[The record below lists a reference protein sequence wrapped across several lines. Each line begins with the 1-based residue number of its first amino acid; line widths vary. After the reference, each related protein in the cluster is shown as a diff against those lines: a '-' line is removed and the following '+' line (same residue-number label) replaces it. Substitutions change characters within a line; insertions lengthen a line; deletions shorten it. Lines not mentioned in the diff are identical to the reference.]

1 MCYNFYMMNIYNF
14 TQEKLEEYL
23 IENGFKKYNASQI
36 IDFIYKKKIYDFNMM
51 SNLSL
56 KLREFCNSHFEV
68 NDLKLITKEE
78 SKLANKYL
86 FELSDGNKIECVLM
100 FHDYGNSLCISSQ
113 VGCNMGCAFCESGRL
128 KKVRNLLTYEMVNQ
142 IISVEKLEN
151 IRIDYVVVMGIGEPF
166 DNYDNIMDFI
176 RIINS
181 PFGIAIGA
189 RHITVSTS
197 GLVPK
202 ILKYANEDLQTNLA
216 ISLHAPNDELRNKI
230 MKVNKAYNISEL
242 INAIKYYIEKTNRR
256 VTIEYVMLN
265 MVNDSEDNAMEL
277 ANLLKGMNVYVNL
290 IPYNET
296 SHIEYKKS
304 SNDRVMKFYDT
315 LKRCGINVTVR
326 REFGGNIDAACGQ
339 LRANE
344 VEK

>member
-1 MCYNFYMMNIYNF
+1 MKSIFDLKLDDLTLYLESHGYSKFVSKQIY
-14 TQEKLEEYL
+14 
-23 IENGFKKYNASQI
+23 
-36 IDFIYKKKIYDFNMM
+36 DWIYKKRVFDFDKM
-51 SNLSL
+51 SNLKL
-56 KLREFCNSHFEV
+56 DLRELLKKDFDINMLTLKRKQAS
-68 NDLKLITKEE
+68 DLT
-78 SKLANKYL
+78 NKYL
-86 FELSDGNKIECVLM
+86 FELADGNLIESVLM
-100 FHDYGNSLCISSQ
+100 RHDYGISVCVSSQ
-113 VGCNMGCAFCESGRL
+113 IGCNMGCSFCESGRL
-128 KKVRNLLTYEMVNQ
+128 KKVRDLLPGEIVRQ
-142 IISVEKLEN
+142 ILMIEEDIKERISS
-151 IRIDYVVVMGIGEPF
+151 VVVMGIGEPF

-202 ILKYANEDLQTNLA
+202 IMKYANEDLQTNLA

-265 MVNDSEDNAMEL
+265 MVNDSEDNAIEL
-277 ANLLKGMNVYVNL
+277 ANLLRGMNVYVNL